1 MKRILRIVPFFL
13 ISIPFSRGLQAE
25 VISVPAEYVTIQAGI
40 DAAADGDTV
49 LVSAGT
55 YTGDG
60 NLNLDF
66 QGKAIVLTSEEGAE
80 NTIIDCRESARAVI
94 FSSGEGENSILEGF
108 TIRNGYAAIDE
119 AGGGILIYGASP
131 TIRNNIIEDCYGYL
145 GGGIGGAGGAGIIVE
160 NEIRN
165 NLAERGGGIACLSGS
180 TVLISQNVIIDNFAE
195 GG

>member
-1 MKRILRIVPFFL
+1 M
-13 ISIPFSRGLQAE
+13 GLQAE
-25 VISVPAEYVTIQAGI
+25 VISVPAEYGTIQAGI
-40 DAAADGDTV
+40 TAASDGDTV

-94 FSSGEGENSILEGF
+94 FSSGEGEDSILEGF
-108 TIRNGYAAIDE
+108 TIRNGYAGIDE
-119 AGGGILIYGASP
+119 AGGGVLIYGASP
-131 TIRNNIIEDCYGYL
+131 SIRNNIIEDCYGYL
-145 GGGIGGAGGAGIIVE
+145 GGGIGCIGGGGIIEE

-180 TVLISQNVIIDNFAE
+180 QALILNNTIIENFAE